1 MSTARR
7 TLLEAAYLLH
17 HRPWSDSSRIL
28 ELMTRGHGRV
38 TLFAHGA
45 RRPKSPLRAV
55 LQPFTPLLI
64 SWSGRADGGTL
75 TGAETDG
82 VVTPLPRAQLLSGF
96 YLNELLLRLLPKE
109 DRHERL
115 YDAYV
120 EALAQLAGEAGNR
133 ALRMFER
140 VLLDELG
147 YGLDLSRDAAS
158 GGTLEP
164 ERYYHFE
171 PGRGVLAVRDAT
183 GQPDAYRGA
192 ELLAIARGDF
202 GQPQVQSAARRIFGA
217 AIASCLEGR
226 GLASREVML
235 ALRRREQDG

>member
-7 TLLEAAYLLH
+7 KHLEAAYLLH
-17 HRPWSDSSRIL
+17 HRPWSDTSRIL
-28 ELMTRGHGRV
+28 ELMTRHHGRI

-55 LQPFTPLLI
+55 LRPFVPLLV

-75 TGAETDG
+75 TGAETAD
-82 VVTPLPRAQLLSGF
+82 TTAPLPAAQLLPAF

-115 YDAYV
+115 YDAY
-120 EALAQLAGEAGNR
+120 AK
-133 ALRMFER
+133 ALRRLACNAAQPVLRGFEN

-147 YGLDLSRDAAS
+147 YGLDLARDAGS
-158 GGTLEP
+158 GRPLEAD
-164 ERYYHFE
+164 RYYHFE
-171 PGRGVLAVRDAT
+171 PGRGVLVVRDADA
-183 GQPDAYRGA
+183 GPDAYRGRDV
-192 ELLAIARGDF
+192 LAVSRGEF
-202 GQPQVQSAARRIFGA
+202 GRAPALTAARSIFGA
-217 AIASCLEGR
+217 AIAHCLEGR

-235 ALRRREQDG
+235 AMRRREREG